1 MYVYNGATW
10 DEVGFTVAHDVPAG
24 GATGTLLSKA
34 SATDFDTT
42 WLAQSALTI
51 AQSQVTNLTSDLAL
65 KAPLASPTF
74 TGTPAA
80 PTAAV
85 DTNTTQVAT
94 TAFTVAQIADDA
106 ILKSLADAKGDL
118 LVGTAADTVG
128 RLAVG
133 SEGARLVGNSAA
145 SSGVAWKRDF
155 IPRRVGDYFTNALQ
169 TGLEA
174 TATATIGVSI
184 LHPWLVY
191 EDMTISE
198 VRLHVATG
206 AGAGALWRIGIYGS
220 DATGAIAGSLVSDLG
235 TCDPTS
241 TGVKAFT
248 GLSIALSAGV
258 YWIGYALQ
266 GSGTGGGAFYYGAQ
280 PVNLNVGST
289 VSAPLS
295 HHGLYTTG
303 ITGAF
308 PGTYTFNIT
317 TTAAPISFEFK
328 RSA

>member
-1 MYVYNGATW
+1 MYVYNGTGW

-34 SATDFDTT
+34 SATDYDTS

-51 AQSQVTNLTSDLAL
+51 APTQVTGTAL
-65 KAPLASPTF
+65 VAST
-74 TGTPAA
+74 
-80 PTAAV
+80 
-85 DTNTTQVAT
+85 
-94 TAFTVAQIADDA
+94 
-106 ILKSLADAKGDL
+106 ADAKGDL
-118 LVGTAADTVG
+118 YVASAADTVG

-133 SEGARLVGNSAA
+133 AEGARLVGNSAA

-169 TGLEA
+169 TGLGA